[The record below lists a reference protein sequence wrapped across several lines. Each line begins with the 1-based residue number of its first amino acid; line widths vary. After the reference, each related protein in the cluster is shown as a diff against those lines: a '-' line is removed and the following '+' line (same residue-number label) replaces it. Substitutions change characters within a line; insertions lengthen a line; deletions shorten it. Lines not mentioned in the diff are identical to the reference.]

1 MYTSQPVRPADIRDV
16 TVVVRVSDHAA
27 SIDACFESLLAQ
39 SIGVDRLDVVAVDDG
54 STDDGPSL
62 LSRIA
67 SRHPALVRTGR
78 QPIGVRPAA
87 ARNWALSQATGRY
100 VIFVEGSDRLVPDA
114 LERMVTAAD
123 KHETDVVLGKP
134 ESLAG
139 SSAPPAL
146 YRRSRA
152 YTDLYESRAYWSLSA
167 DKLFRTDL
175 LRRRA
180 LEFPL
185 DSVAGGDDMAFT
197 AAALVSADG
206 ISVVADSPCLVRG
219 PAGGATRTPMKWVD
233 LADYMMRLV
242 SSLLP
247 AGSRRDHLLSRHL
260 EVELGTATGAPLARL
275 TSRDE
280 RERVSWAARDILNTH
295 LTPGA
300 LGLLPRPLAVRLALL
315 SAGRFAEMHEM
326 IAYET
331 DKERPA
337 PRKTVEGGRVFTT
350 LPFFRDPGTGL
361 PDELFDI
368 TDRMT
373 VGQQLSGV
381 RWTGS
386 ILQLDGYAFFEQLS
400 TRDRATKVVLRE
412 RLSGAEERFSVTAR
426 RDEKL
431 VNSKGKPRAM
441 GRYSARVNLRQTS
454 SGWPVA
460 PGIWDVYLSVSF
472 EGITKEVRVGRERA
486 QDVDLTARAPVRIA
500 PSPRSAQHEL
510 AATLF
515 CTEAGD
521 LSIEMAERLPLPTGD
536 GAVFTEASR

>member
-1 MYTSQPVRPADIRDV
+1 MYTSQPVCPADLRDV
-16 TVVVRVSDHAA
+16 TVVVRISDHAA
-27 SIDACFESLLAQ
+27 TIEACFASLLSQ
-39 SIGVDRLDVVAVDDG
+39 SIGVERMDVVAVNDG
-54 STDDGPSL
+54 SSDNGPSL
-62 LSRIA
+62 LARIA
-67 SRHPALVRTGR
+67 SQHPTVVRTGR

-100 VIFVEGSDRLVPDA
+100 VIFLEGSDRLTPDA
-114 LERMVTAAD
+114 LERLVAAAD
-123 KHETDVVLGKP
+123 KNETDVVLGAP

-139 SSAPPAL
+139 RSTPAAL
-146 YRRSRA
+146 YRLSRA
-152 YTDLYESRAYWSLSA
+152 HTGLYDSRAYWSLSA
-167 DKLFRTDL
+167 DKLFRMDL

-180 LEFPL
+180 LEFPV
-185 DSVAGGDDMAFT
+185 DSVVGGDDMAFT
-197 AAALVSADG
+197 AAAFVSADS
-206 ISVVADSPCLVRG
+206 ISVVAGSPCLVNG
-219 PAGGATRTPMKWVD
+219 PARAPAGTPMERVD
-233 LADYMMRLV
+233 LADYLMRLV
-242 SSLLP
+242 SSLVP
-247 AGSRRDHLLSRHL
+247 EGARRDYLLSRHL
-260 EVELGTATGAPLARL
+260 EVELGTVTGALLAGL

-280 RERVSWAARDILNTH
+280 RERVSWAARDVLNTH

-300 LGLLPRPLAVRLALL
+300 FKLLPRPLAVRLALL
-315 SAGRFAEMHEM
+315 SAGRFPEVQRMF
-326 IAYET
+326 AYET

-350 LPFFRDPGTGL
+350 LPFFRDPETAL
-361 PDELFDI
+361 PDDVFDI

-373 VGQQLSGV
+373 VSQQLTAV

-386 ILQLDGYAFFEQLS
+386 ILGLEGFAFFEQLS
-400 TRDRATKVVLRE
+400 TRERATKVVLRE

-460 PGIWDVYLSVSF
+460 PGIWDIYLSVSF
-472 EGITKEVRVGRERA
+472 EGVTKEVRVGRERG
-486 QDVDLTARAPVRIA
+486 QDVDLTSRSPVHIA

-510 AATLF
+510 VATLF

-521 LSIEMAERLPLPTGD
+521 LSVEMAERLPLPRGNE
-536 GAVFTEASR
+536 AFFEASP

>member
-1 MYTSQPVRPADIRDV
+1 MYTSQPVRPADLRDV
-16 TVVVRVSDHAA
+16 TVVVRVCDHAA

-39 SIGVDRLDVVAVDDG
+39 SIGVERMDVVAVDDG
-54 STDDGPSL
+54 SSDNGPSL
-62 LSRIA
+62 LARIA
-67 SRHPALVRTGR
+67 SRHPTLVRTGR

-87 ARNWALSQATGRY
+87 ARTWGLSQATGRY
-100 VIFVEGSDRLVPDA
+100 VMFLEGSDRLVPDA
-114 LERMVTAAD
+114 LERMVASAD
-123 KHETDVVLGKP
+123 KHETDVVLGRP

-139 SSAPPAL
+139 RSAPAAL
-146 YRRSRA
+146 YRRSRPH
-152 YTDLYESRAYWSLSA
+152 TGLYDSRVYWSLSA

-185 DSVAGGDDMAFT
+185 DSVPGGDDMAFT
-197 AAALVSADG
+197 AAACVSADG
-206 ISVVADSPCLVRG
+206 ISVVADSPCLVNG
-219 PAGGATRTPMKWVD
+219 PGRTTARTPMEWVD
-233 LADYMMRLV
+233 LADYMMRVV

-247 AGSRRDHLLSRHL
+247 EGTQRDYLLSRHF
-260 EVELGTATGAPLARL
+260 EIELGTATGALLDGL

-280 RERVSWAARDILNTH
+280 RERVSWAARDVLNTH
-295 LTPGA
+295 LTPGT
-300 LGLLPRPLAVRLALL
+300 LSLLPRPLAVRLALL
-315 SAGRFAEMHEM
+315 SAGRFGEMHRM

-331 DKERPA
+331 DKEQPA

-350 LPFFRDPGTGL
+350 LPFFRDPDTAL
-361 PDELFDI
+361 PDDLFDI

-373 VGQQLSGV
+373 VSQQLTGI

-386 ILQLDGYAFFEQLS
+386 ILGLDGFAFFEQLS

-412 RLSGAEERFSVTAR
+412 RISGAEERFSVTAR

-460 PGIWDVYLSVSF
+460 PGIWDIYLSVSF

-486 QDVDLTARAPVRIA
+486 QEVDLTSRAPVHIA
-500 PSPRSAQHEL
+500 PSPTSAQHEL
-510 AATLF
+510 VATLF

-521 LSIEMAERLPLPTGD
+521 LSIEMAERLPLPAG
-536 GAVFTEASR
+536 SRAAFEVAP